1 MKAEGY
7 FRGSTYVLALR
18 DSTESNL
25 DLGLGQDV
33 GGGGHVDE
41 EVYMGES
48 RWLAWIT
55 PKLHSSTQQFD
66 PQIQLSEAVSIH
78 FIPQTTTKVLPTLNS
93 RLGANSGS
101 QTHSTSHEVG
111 EDLVGARSIAGL
123 VFAEIGDLQGRATLL
138 SGGEGALERG
148 LRIGDSPP
156 LLAGG
161 DGGAGGGQLLAG
173 ASAQQSAGSGGERHG
188 DAIDHG
194 VGC

>member
-1 MKAEGY
+1 M
-7 FRGSTYVLALR
+7 SIP
-18 DSTESNL
+18 S
-25 DLGLGQDV
+25 
-33 GGGGHVDE
+33 
-41 EVYMGES
+41 
-48 RWLAWIT
+48 
-55 PKLHSSTQQFD
+55 
-66 PQIQLSEAVSIH
+66 PQKNIKVS
-78 FIPQTTTKVLPTLNS
+78 PTLNS

-101 QTHSTSHEVG
+101 QTHSTGHEVG
-111 EDLVGARSIAGL
+111 EDLVRARSIAGL

-188 DAIDHG
+188 DAIDHR
-194 VGC
+194 VGCWTTIALRRVEGG